1 MKKRVLIIIVIGVVL
16 AIVLI
21 KLLDDSSPMMNNEK
35 INYENTIIKND
46 AGSIP
51 EQNYDIQIDTIE
63 KEHNTDIL
71 QESLVLPK
79 NNDVLVT
86 NSNNTIETKAQ
97 ETNETNKNNNTE
109 TTKENSNNIQ
119 EPTTSQEKT
128 EDKTEEKKNTTINNE
143 TEKIDTKENIEENE
157 KKDEENK
164 KTKEDFS
171 HPELAYKTYRVTNN
185 DILPEIIS
193 LLTEKI
199 SKDQELVNFGCKVVS
214 TSKENA
220 YNNTDGFTYLF
231 VKDITKGKVTG
242 NYQKFTERVRNTVG
256 SFGTYYVY
264 AEDEYTYDGQGLN
277 PKWSQTLVW
286 IYVRF

>member
-79 NNDVLVT
+79 NIDILVS

-109 TTKENSNNIQ
+109 IAKENSNNIQ
-119 EPTTSQEKT
+119 EPATSQE
-128 EDKTEEKKNTTINNE
+128 KTEEKKNTTINNE
-143 TEKIDTKENIEENE
+143 NEKIDTKENIEENE
-157 KKDEENK
+157 KKDEENT

-193 LLTEKI
+193 LLTGEI

-214 TSKENA
+214 ASKENA

-264 AEDEYTYDGQGLN
+264 AEDEYTYNGQGLN
-277 PKWSQTLVW
+277 PQWSQTLVW

>member
-1 MKKRVLIIIVIGVVL
+1 MKKRVLIIIVISVVFAVVL
-16 AIVLI
+16 IR
-21 KLLDDSSPMMNNEK
+21 LLDNSSPMMNNEK
-35 INYENTIIKND
+35 TNYENTIIKNNV
-46 AGSIP
+46 GSIP

-109 TTKENSNNIQ
+109 VTKENSNNIQ
-119 EPTTSQEKT
+119 EPAISQE
-128 EDKTEEKKNTTINNE
+128 KTEEKKNTTINNE

-157 KKDEENK
+157 KKDEENI

-171 HPELAYKTYRVTNN
+171 HPELAYKTYRATNN

-193 LLTEKI
+193 LLTGEI
-199 SKDQELVNFGCKVVS
+199 SKDRELVNFGCKVVS

-220 YNNTDGFTYLF
+220 YNNTEGFTYLF

>member
-16 AIVLI
+16 AVVLI
-21 KLLDDSSPMMNNEK
+21 KLSDDSSPMMNNEK

-63 KEHNTDIL
+63 KEYNTDIL
-71 QESLVLPK
+71 QENLVLPK

-119 EPTTSQEKT
+119 EPATSQEKT

-143 TEKIDTKENIEENE
+143 NEKIDTKENIEENE
-157 KKDEENK
+157 KKDEENT

-185 DILPEIIS
+185 YILPEIIS
-193 LLTEKI
+193 LLTGEI

-220 YNNTDGFTYLF
+220 YNNTEEFTYLF

-264 AEDEYTYDGQGLN
+264 AEDEYTYNGQGLN
-277 PKWSQTLVW
+277 PQWSQTLVW

>member
-21 KLLDDSSPMMNNEK
+21 KLLDDSSHMMNNEK

-119 EPTTSQEKT
+119 EPATSQEKT
-128 EDKTEEKKNTTINNE
+128 EEKKDTTINNKN
-143 TEKIDTKENIEENE
+143 EKIDTKENIEENE
-157 KKDEENK
+157 KKDEENI

-171 HPELAYKTYRVTNN
+171 HPELAYKTYRATNN

-193 LLTEKI
+193 LLTGEI

-264 AEDEYTYDGQGLN
+264 AEDEYTYNGQGLN
-277 PKWSQTLVW
+277 PQWSQTLVW

>member
-16 AIVLI
+16 AVVLI
-21 KLLDDSSPMMNNEK
+21 KLSNDSSPMMNNEK

-63 KEHNTDIL
+63 KEYNTDIL
-71 QESLVLPK
+71 QENLVLPK

-171 HPELAYKTYRVTNN
+171 TPELAYKTYRATNN

-193 LLTEKI
+193 LLTGEI

>member
-1 MKKRVLIIIVIGVVL
+1 MKKRVLIIIVISVVFAVVL
-16 AIVLI
+16 IR
-21 KLLDDSSPMMNNEK
+21 LLDNSSPMMNNEK
-35 INYENTIIKND
+35 TNYENTSIKNNV
-46 AGSIP
+46 GSIP

-63 KEHNTDIL
+63 KECNTDIL

-109 TTKENSNNIQ
+109 IAKENSNNIQ
-119 EPTTSQEKT
+119 EPATSQE
-128 EDKTEEKKNTTINNE
+128 KTEEKKNTTINNE
-143 TEKIDTKENIEENE
+143 NEKIDTKENIEENE
-157 KKDEENK
+157 KKDEENI

-171 HPELAYKTYRVTNN
+171 HPELAYKTYRATNN

-193 LLTEKI
+193 LLTGEI

>member
-16 AIVLI
+16 AVVLI
-21 KLLDDSSPMMNNEK
+21 KLSNDSSPMMNNEK

-63 KEHNTDIL
+63 KEYNTDIL
-71 QESLVLPK
+71 QENFVLPK

>member
-1 MKKRVLIIIVIGVVL
+1 MKKRVLIIIVISVVF
-16 AIVLI
+16 AVVLI

-63 KEHNTDIL
+63 EEYNTDVL
-71 QESLVLPK
+71 QENLVLPK
-79 NNDVLVT
+79 NIDILVS

-199 SKDQELVNFGCKVVS
+199 SNDQELVNFGCKVVS

>member
-1 MKKRVLIIIVIGVVL
+1 MKKRVLIIIVISVVF
-16 AIVLI
+16 AVVLI
-21 KLLDDSSPMMNNEK
+21 KLLDDSSPMMNNE
-35 INYENTIIKND
+35 NTIIKND
-46 AGSIP
+46 AVSIP

-63 KEHNTDIL
+63 EEYNTDVL
-71 QESLVLPK
+71 QENLVLPK
-79 NNDVLVT
+79 NIDILVS

-109 TTKENSNNIQ
+109 VTKENSNNIQ
-119 EPTTSQEKT
+119 EPATSQEKT

>member
-1 MKKRVLIIIVIGVVL
+1 MRKRVLIIIVISVVFAVVL
-16 AIVLI
+16 IR
-21 KLLDDSSPMMNNEK
+21 LLDNSSPMMNNEK
-35 INYENTIIKND
+35 TNYENTIIKNNV
-46 AGSIP
+46 GSIP

-63 KEHNTDIL
+63 KECNTDIL

-109 TTKENSNNIQ
+109 IAKENSNNIQ
-119 EPTTSQEKT
+119 EPATSQ
-128 EDKTEEKKNTTINNE
+128 EKKNTTINN
-143 TEKIDTKENIEENE
+143 EKIDTKENIEENE
-157 KKDEENK
+157 KKDEENT

-193 LLTEKI
+193 LLTGEI

-214 TSKENA
+214 ASKENA

-264 AEDEYTYDGQGLN
+264 AEDEYTYNGQGLN
-277 PKWSQTLVW
+277 PQWSQTLVW

>member
-1 MKKRVLIIIVIGVVL
+1 MKKRVLIIIVISVVF
-16 AIVLI
+16 AVVLI
-21 KLLDDSSPMMNNEK
+21 KLLDDSSPMMNNE
-35 INYENTIIKND
+35 NTIIKND
-46 AGSIP
+46 AVSIP

-63 KEHNTDIL
+63 EEYNTDVL
-71 QESLVLPK
+71 QENLVLPK
-79 NNDVLVT
+79 NIDILVS
-86 NSNNTIETKAQ
+86 NSNNTIETKVQ

>member
-16 AIVLI
+16 AVVLI
-21 KLLDDSSPMMNNEK
+21 KLSDDSSPMMNNEK

-63 KEHNTDIL
+63 KEYNTDIL
-71 QESLVLPK
+71 QENLVLPK

-193 LLTEKI
+193 LLTGEI

-220 YNNTDGFTYLF
+220 YNNTEEFTYLF

-264 AEDEYTYDGQGLN
+264 AEDEYTYNGQGLN
-277 PKWSQTLVW
+277 PQWSQTLVW

>member
-109 TTKENSNNIQ
+109 IAKENSNNIQ
-119 EPTTSQEKT
+119 EPATSQE
-128 EDKTEEKKNTTINNE
+128 KTEEKKNTTINN
-143 TEKIDTKENIEENE
+143 EKIDTKENIEENE
-157 KKDEENK
+157 KKDEENT

-193 LLTEKI
+193 LLTGEI

>member
-1 MKKRVLIIIVIGVVL
+1 MKKRVLIIIVISVVFAVVL
-16 AIVLI
+16 IR
-21 KLLDDSSPMMNNEK
+21 LLDNSSPMMNNEK
-35 INYENTIIKND
+35 TNYENTSIKNNV
-46 AGSIP
+46 GSIS

-63 KEHNTDIL
+63 KECNTDIL
-71 QESLVLPK
+71 QEILVLPK
-79 NNDVLVT
+79 NTDVLVS

-119 EPTTSQEKT
+119 EPATSQEKT
-128 EDKTEEKKNTTINNE
+128 EDKTEEKKSTTINNE

-157 KKDEENK
+157 KKDEENT

-171 HPELAYKTYRVTNN
+171 HPELAYKAYRVTNN

-193 LLTEKI
+193 LLTGEI

>member
-1 MKKRVLIIIVIGVVL
+1 MKKRVLIIIVIGGVL
-16 AIVLI
+16 AVVLI
-21 KLLDDSSPMMNNEK
+21 KLSDDSSPMMNNEK

-63 KEHNTDIL
+63 KEYNTDIL
-71 QESLVLPK
+71 QENFVLPK

-193 LLTEKI
+193 LLTGEI
-199 SKDQELVNFGCKVVS
+199 FKDQELVNFGCKVVS

-220 YNNTDGFTYLF
+220 YNNTEEFTYLF
-231 VKDITKGKVTG
+231 VKDITKGKVAG